1 MGACAGGKSTCS
13 ASSLALVRQSAY
25 TVVTLPGSASRPT
38 TTYVEVYSQATSLA
52 QIKAF
57 VRGLVP
63 AT

>member
-1 MGACAGGKSTCS
+1 MSRGAARPTCAKSTTD
-13 ASSLALVRQSAY
+13 LVRQMAY
-25 TVVTLPGSASRPT
+25 TVVTLPGSASRPMPT
-38 TTYVEVYSQATSLA
+38 FVEVYSEATSLA